1 MTSGYPGPAETITDR
16 PGRRVT
22 LLVDTAELAVT
33 ETVYGPGEQGP
44 EPHVHHGH
52 SDAFSVVEGE
62 LTFRLRG
69 TTLRAPAGTF
79 VLVPPDVVH
88 SFSNE
93 GETEARF
100 FNLHVPSC
108 GFGDFLRGRNPEF
121 DQHSTPFEEG
131 LDPASVVVCAAGV
144 PAEQAAG

>member
-1 MTSGYPGPAETITDR
+1 MGGETITDR

-22 LLVDTAELAVT
+22 LLVDTDELAVT
-33 ETVYGPGEQGP
+33 DSLYGPGEQGP
-44 EPHVHHGH
+44 EPHVHHDH
-52 SDAFSVVEGE
+52 SDAFSVIEGE
-62 LTFRLRG
+62 LTFRLRDR
-69 TTLRAPAGTF
+69 TLRAPAGSF

-108 GFGDFLRGRNPEF
+108 GFGDYLRGRLPDF
-121 DQHSTPFEEG
+121 DQHPASFEEG
-131 LDPASVVVCAAGV
+131 LDPDGVVVSTAGL
-144 PAEQAAG
+144 PAGTGR